1 MDGAEL
7 RAVVLGIIEDLSR
20 EYTYLQ
26 SGAVLQRA
34 QKSLG
39 LTNWKMN
46 RRCLHFSMIYFVSG
60 TCPGA
65 TTCLIRL
72 RQTST
77 SLTSAVRRS
86 RSIVEIQPI
95 RMGISLIYALSPV
108 FCPLPN
114 RT

>member
-1 MDGAEL
+1 MDGTEL
-7 RAVVLGIIEDLSR
+7 TNVVLQTIEDLSK

-34 QKSLG
+34 QKNLG

-46 RRCLHFSMIYFVSG
+46 RRCLPISMIYSVSD
-60 TCPGA
+60 TSPGV

-72 RQTST
+72 RLISMLPTSV
-77 SLTSAVRRS
+77 VRPLHS
-86 RSIVEIQPI
+86 TVEIQPI
-95 RMGISLIYALSPV
+95 RMGTFLIYALSLV
-108 FCPLPN
+108 FCRLPN